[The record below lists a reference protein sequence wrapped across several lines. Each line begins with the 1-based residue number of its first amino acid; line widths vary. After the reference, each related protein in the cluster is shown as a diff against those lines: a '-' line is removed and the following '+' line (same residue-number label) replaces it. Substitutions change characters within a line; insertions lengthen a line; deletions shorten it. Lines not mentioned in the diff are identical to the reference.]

1 MMGKAN
7 RTKSTLPIQYVEQI
21 CDLMEERG
29 LSEVEVSQGE
39 ISIRVR
45 RDIPLAITNPT
56 INQELVPPLNIE
68 QSNESN
74 LESSEAIITAENSI
88 PSPMPGMFYCAPS
101 PEDPPFVQVGDTVSI
116 GDTICLIE
124 AMKIF
129 NEVKA
134 EVDCEILEILGS
146 NGEPVEFDQP
156 LFRIKKI

>member
-29 LSEVEVSQGE
+29 LSEVEISQGE

-45 RDIPLAITNPT
+45 RDIPSATTNRT
-56 INQELVPPLNIE
+56 INQELNIE
-68 QSNESN
+68 QSDDSN
-74 LESSEAIITAENSI
+74 LKSSEVTTAEDSI
-88 PSPMPGMFYCAPS
+88 LSPMPGIFYCTPS
-101 PEDPPFVQVGDTVSI
+101 PEDSPFVQVGDTVSI

>member
-21 CDLMEERG
+21 CDLMEERE
-29 LSEVEVSQGE
+29 LSEVEISQGE

-45 RDIPLAITNPT
+45 RDIPSATANRI
-56 INQELVPPLNIE
+56 INQELVLPVNIE
-68 QSNESN
+68 QSDESN
-74 LESSEAIITAENSI
+74 LKSSEVTTAEDSI
-88 PSPMPGMFYCAPS
+88 SSPMPGIFYCAPS
-101 PEDPPFVQVGDTVSI
+101 PEDSPFVQVGDTVSI

-156 LFRIKKI
+156 LFRIKKN

>member
-45 RDIPLAITNPT
+45 RDIPSATANRI
-56 INQELVPPLNIE
+56 INQELVLPLNIE
-68 QSNESN
+68 ESGDSN
-74 LESSEAIITAENSI
+74 LKSSEVTAEDSI
-88 PSPMPGMFYCAPS
+88 LSPMPGIFYCAPS
-101 PEDPPFVQVGDTVSI
+101 PEDSPFVQVGDTVSI